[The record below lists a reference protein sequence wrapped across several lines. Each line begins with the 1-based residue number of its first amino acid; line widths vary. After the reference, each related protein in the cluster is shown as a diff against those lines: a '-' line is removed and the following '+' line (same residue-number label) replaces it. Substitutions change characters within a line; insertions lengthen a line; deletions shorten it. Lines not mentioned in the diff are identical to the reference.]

1 MGHDP
6 SEMGTEEL
14 EAQIKAASD
23 NVIALKGAGGEK
35 PAIAAAVAELLA
47 LKDQL
52 PEGHPQKP
60 KPKKKKGGGGNA
72 APAKAQ
78 PAAKKPAAKPAAAKP
93 AATKPAAPAAA
104 PAEGAAFDVDTIG
117 FQNPYSTAVGTR
129 MEVGTVLREGKKLIG
144 KTISVAGWVK
154 AGRLQENNTLAFIDL
169 NDGSSQ
175 KNLQVVV
182 KDSVHNLN
190 DLKAMG
196 TSLVVTGVVTQHP
209 MKEDEVE
216 LHVTKVPYIGECPS
230 TGYPLAGKRH
240 PLEHLRTHAHLRPRT
255 NLISAVARVRSAL
268 AFATHSFFKE
278 NGFLYV
284 HTPCITASDCE
295 GAGKMFQVTTL
306 LNQVDPSK
314 IDPTKQAA
322 AAAEAADLSGQI
334 ADSLKQD
341 EELRKDEKNKKAI
354 AKGTKSRENMKLALD
369 KALVARDEG
378 DLARDDNNNV
388 DYSRDFFQKPAYLT
402 VSGQLNVE
410 TYACG
415 LSNVYTFG
423 PTFRAE
429 NSNTTRHLCEFWM
442 IEPEIAFADINDDMR
457 CAEDYVRYCCQ
468 YLLDNHM
475 DELEV
480 FQNFVKHSDGSENN
494 CIERL
499 QQVCAEPFQRLTYTE
514 VIEILQQTVKDG
526 HKFEESEI
534 VWGMDLGSEHERY
547 ICEQVYRKPCIV
559 YNYPKEIKAFYMKL
573 NEDKKTVAAMDILV
587 PKVGELIGGSE
598 REYRLDVLEGRI
610 LEQGLD
616 LEAYK
621 WYLDLRRFGTC
632 QHAGFG
638 LGFERLI
645 LFSTGMENIRDV
657 IPFPRFPG
665 HADF

>member
-1 MGHDP
+1 MSG
-6 SEMGTEEL
+6 
-14 EAQIKAASD
+14 
-23 NVIALKGAGGEK
+23 
-35 PAIAAAVAELLA
+35 
-47 LKDQL
+47 
-52 PEGHPQKP
+52 
-60 KPKKKKGGGGNA
+60 
-72 APAKAQ
+72 
-78 PAAKKPAAKPAAAKP
+78 
-93 AATKPAAPAAA
+93 A
-104 PAEGAAFDVDTIG
+104 PAEFDVDTVG
-117 FQNPYSTAVGTR
+117 FQNPYSSAVGTR
-129 MEVGTVLREGKKLIG
+129 MEVATVLREGKNLIG

-154 AGRLQENNTLAFIDL
+154 TGRLQENNTLAFIDL
-169 NDGSSQ
+169 NDGSCQ

-182 KDSVHNLN
+182 KDSVHTLN
-190 DLKAMG
+190 DIKAMG
-196 TSLVVTGVVTQHP
+196 TSLVVTGEVVQHF
-209 MKEDEVE
+209 KQEDQVE
-216 LHVTKVPYIGECPS
+216 LHVTKVPFVGACPAG
-230 TGYPLAGKRH
+230 TYPLAGKRH
-240 PLEHLRTHAHLRPRT
+240 PLEHLRTHAHLRPRS
-255 NLISAVARVRSAL
+255 NIISAVARVRSAL

-295 GAGKMFQVTTL
+295 GAGEMFQVTTL
-306 LNQVDPSK
+306 LNSV
-314 IDPTKQAA
+314 DPTKVDASKKAA
-322 AAAEAADLSGQI
+322 ATAQVDEARSKIAE
-334 ADSLKQD
+334 SLAQH
-341 EELRKDEKNKKAI
+341 EEFLKDEKKNKKKI
-354 AKGTKSRENMKLALD
+354 AQGNKLRENLKIELD
-369 KALVARDEG
+369 KALVLRDKG

-388 DYSRDFFQKPAYLT
+388 DYSRDFFQKPAFLT

-415 LSNVYTFG
+415 LSSVYTFG

-442 IEPEIAFADINDDMR
+442 IEPEIAFADISDDMR

-475 DELEV
+475 DELTI
-480 FQNFVKHSDGSENN
+480 FQEHVKLSDGSKNN

-499 QQVCAEPFQRLTYTE
+499 QQVCAQPFERLTYTK
-514 VIEILQQTVKDG
+514 VIEILQDTVKGG

-547 ICEQVYRKPCIV
+547 ICEQVYKKPCIV

-598 REYRLDVLEGRI
+598 REYRLDVLEDRI
-610 LEQGLD
+610 TEQGLD

-621 WYLDLRRFGTC
+621 WYLDMRRYGTC

>member
-1 MGHDP
+1 MAG
-6 SEMGTEEL
+6 
-14 EAQIKAASD
+14 
-23 NVIALKGAGGEK
+23 AL
-35 PAIAAAVAELLA
+35 P
-47 LKDQL
+47 D
-52 PEGHPQKP
+52 
-60 KPKKKKGGGGNA
+60 
-72 APAKAQ
+72 
-78 PAAKKPAAKPAAAKP
+78 
-93 AATKPAAPAAA
+93 
-104 PAEGAAFDVDTIG
+104 FDVDTVG
-117 FQNPYSTAVGTR
+117 FQNPYSSAVGTR
-129 MEVGTVLREGKKLIG
+129 MEVATVLREGKNLIG

-154 AGRLQENNTLAFIDL
+154 TGRLQENNTLAFIDL
-169 NDGSSQ
+169 NDGSGQ
-175 KNLQVVV
+175 KNLQVVI
-182 KDSVHNLN
+182 KDSVHTLN
-190 DLKAMG
+190 DIKHMG
-196 TSLVVTGVVTQHP
+196 TSLVVTGVVVQHF
-209 MKEDEVE
+209 KQEDQVE
-216 LHVTKVPYIGECPS
+216 LHVTKVPFVGACPPD
-230 TGYPLAGKRH
+230 TYPLAGKRH
-240 PLEHLRTHAHLRPRT
+240 PLEHLRTHAHLRPRS

-295 GAGKMFQVTTL
+295 GAGEMFQVTTL
-306 LNQVDPSK
+306 LNSV
-314 IDPTKQAA
+314 DPTKVDATKKAA
-322 AAAEAADLSGQI
+322 AIAQVDEARSKIAE
-334 ADSLKQD
+334 SLTQH
-341 EELRKDEKNKKAI
+341 EELLKDEKKNKKKI
-354 AKGTKSRENMKLALD
+354 AQGNKLRENLKIELD
-369 KALVARDEG
+369 KALVLRDEG

-388 DYSRDFFQKPAYLT
+388 DYSRDFFQKPAFLT

-415 LSNVYTFG
+415 LSSVYTFG

-475 DELEV
+475 DELTI
-480 FQNFVKHSDGSENN
+480 FQDFVKLSDGSKNN

-499 QQVCAEPFQRLTYTE
+499 QQVCAEPFERLTYTK
-514 VIEILQQTVKDG
+514 VIEILQDTVKGG

-547 ICEQVYRKPCIV
+547 ICEQVYKKPCIV

-598 REYRLDVLEGRI
+598 REYRLDVLEDRI
-610 LEQGLD
+610 TEQGLD

-621 WYLDLRRFGTC
+621 WYLDMRRYGTC